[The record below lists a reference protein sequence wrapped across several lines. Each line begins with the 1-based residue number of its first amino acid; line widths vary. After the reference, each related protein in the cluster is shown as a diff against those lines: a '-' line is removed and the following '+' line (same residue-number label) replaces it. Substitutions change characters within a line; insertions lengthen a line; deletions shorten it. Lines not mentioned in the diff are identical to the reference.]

1 MENDDELMAN
11 LCEAAETLVG
21 ENYPLSQA
29 CTFRIGGPARYF
41 CAPASGEALRAV
53 VMTARQAGLPVFIL
67 GGGSNVL
74 FKDEGF
80 PGLVASTQR
89 MAHVLA
95 SPDGS
100 LRVGSGLLNR
110 DLTTL
115 TLLHRFTGFEW
126 AGGLP
131 GSVGGGAY
139 MNAKC
144 YGRSF
149 DEIVRKA
156 RVFSLETGEW
166 ITLSQNDCAFAYKDS
181 VFQHKPYV
189 LTDLQLEFTPGD
201 PEAIRQETER
211 VLADRKAKG
220 QFEYPSAG
228 CVFKNDYSVGVSSG
242 KLIEESGLKGRSVGG
257 VKVFEQHAN
266 FIVNTGTGTAKD
278 VRALMDIIKAEVRA
292 KKGVDLEEE
301 VRVVG

>member
-1 MENDDELMAN
+1 MENELMAD

-21 ENYPLSQA
+21 EDYPLSEA
-29 CTFRIGGPARYF
+29 CTFKIGGPAKYF

-53 VMTARQAGLPVFIL
+53 VLLARKAGLPVFVL

-89 MAHVLA
+89 LTHVLA
-95 SPDGS
+95 NPEGT
-100 LRVGSGLLNR
+100 LRVGAGLLNR
-110 DLTTL
+110 DLTAL

-126 AGGLP
+126 ASGLP

-149 DEIVRKA
+149 GEIVSKV
-156 RVFSLETGEW
+156 RVFDLELGEW
-166 ITLSQNDCAFAYKDS
+166 ITLSQADCAFGYKDS
-181 VFQHKPYV
+181 IFQHRPYV
-189 LTDLQLEFTPGD
+189 ITDLQLEFTPGD
-201 PEAIRQETER
+201 PEAIKQEADR

-242 KLIEESGLKGRSVGG
+242 QLIEESGLKGRSVGG

-278 VRALMDIIKAEVRA
+278 VRALMDIIKAEVKA